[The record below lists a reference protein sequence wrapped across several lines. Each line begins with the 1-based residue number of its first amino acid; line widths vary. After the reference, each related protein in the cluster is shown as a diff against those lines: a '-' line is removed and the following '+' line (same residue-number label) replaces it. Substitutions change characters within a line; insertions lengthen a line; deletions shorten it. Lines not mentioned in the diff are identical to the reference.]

1 MFAPL
6 KLTHLADEDKY
17 RLKSSLPA
25 YPIVPSAMVFWLK
38 AL

>member
-1 MFAPL
+1 MSAPL
-6 KLTHLADEDKY
+6 YLAQLADEDKY